1 MRQHDQRVALPRA
14 RMLRACRRTQSGV
27 YAVLGA
33 KGTFLRVVSGG
44 DGSNLLEY
52 AIIFIVLM
60 MMIFGIAGFGQL
72 LYSYHFVS
80 HAARE
85 AARFAMV
92 NGQTCNNDAVA
103 GSGGAGGS
111 PGSCTAPVSC
121 SSGSCSE
128 CTSYGSCAPATKADI
143 QNYVKMITPG
153 GINSGA
159 VATTAVCGVSDVS
172 TACTSSVPTICR
184 AAVGTPAE
192 GPYPNYP
199 GCTVEVQV
207 QYTFNFVFPLIRTSS
222 MTLTS
227 TSEMVIAH

>member
-1 MRQHDQRVALPRA
+1 
-14 RMLRACRRTQSGV
+14 MLWASRRTQAGV
-27 YAVLGA
+27 YAVLRLENIFPKVVAGDD
-33 KGTFLRVVSGG
+33 GTS
-44 DGSNLLEY
+44 LLES
-52 AIIFIVLM
+52 AIVFILFLTM
-60 MMIFGIAGFGQL
+60 LFGIAGFGQL

-92 NGQTCNNDAVA
+92 NGETCNNDAVA

-143 QNYVKMITPG
+143 QNYVEMITPG

-159 VATTAVCGVSDVS
+159 VTTTAVCGVSDVTSACS
-172 TACTSSVPTICR
+172 TSLPTICST
-184 AAVGTPAE
+184 AVTGYP
-192 GPYPNYP
+192 GSPYPNYP
-199 GCTVEVQV
+199 GCTVQVRV
-207 QYTFNFVFPLIRTSS
+207 QYVFNFVFPLIRTSS
-222 MTLTS
+222 ITLTS

>member
-1 MRQHDQRVALPRA
+1 
-14 RMLRACRRTQSGV
+14 MLRAEGVFTRAFRADGGSG
-27 YAVLGA
+27 
-33 KGTFLRVVSGG
+33 
-44 DGSNLLEY
+44 LLEY
-52 AIIFIVLM
+52 AIVGILLL

-92 NGQTCNNDAVA
+92 NGGTCNSDAVA
-103 GSGGAGGS
+103 GSGGSGGS

-121 SSGSCSE
+121 PTGSACSE

-153 GINSGA
+153 GINSGG
-159 VATTAVCGVSDVS
+159 VTTTAVCGVSDVTTGCS
-172 TACTSSVPTICR
+172 SSVPTFCT
-184 AAVGTPAE
+184 AAVGTPSV
-192 GPYPNYP
+192 GPLPNYP

-207 QYTFNFVFPLIRTSS
+207 QYTFNFVFPLIRTTPLTLSS
-222 MTLTS
+222 TA
-227 TSEMVIAH
+227 EMVIAH